1 MKKIILL
8 FFTCMFSFLNAME
21 RVDDSLQLK
30 RQFHA
35 LERHIRLHELRIF
48 ELQKQVTKVLGKQ
61 NQYMTLLNDLAKQ
74 GKKNPLFQARLEMW
88 FDEERKLRQ
97 LIKDTEKQV
106 LLEEIRQNEVRD
118 RLNRLKKAKRE
129 RLLLQYKEFIATYP
143 VLASEL
149 LPGYEIE
156 LLHVLKQIDPAIL
169 RKANTDHGKSSELI
183 WRIINNVHYLGVTN
197 IKDREAGYVF
207 FYPKEATGKVT
218 GYTLEDLPALSARKA
233 ADPVAREKLSHIA
246 GNYKIHLMPHRQFV
260 PEIVILLIKALKQD
274 PTLGLLMA
282 SFKIKY
288 KSGTLHTIGLKKQPQ
303 EERMPRIVIYPA
315 EGKEQVQR
323 LLDKIIMLFKDQVD
337 KGIGIG
343 PRWNQK
349 VNNLIYFAQGD
360 GDAKKEPT
368 FAQYF
373 EQPNMIYYHPF
384 FTGVYKDY
392 HLRF

>member
-1 MKKIILL
+1 MKKIIPL
-8 FFTCMFSFLNAME
+8 FFTFMISSLGAME
-21 RVDDSLQLK
+21 QVDNLLQLK
-30 RQFHA
+30 RQLNG
-35 LERHIRLHELRIF
+35 LEEDIQLNELRIF
-48 ELQKQVTKVLGKQ
+48 EIQRQLTKVLGRQ

-74 GKKNPLFQARLEMW
+74 GKKNPLFQARLDIW
-88 FDEERKLRQ
+88 LDEETKLRA
-97 LIKDTEKQV
+97 LVKDTEQHLLQQKAKQH
-106 LLEEIRQNEVRD
+106 EIRD
-118 RLNRLKKAKRE
+118 RIDRLKKAQKE
-129 RLLLQYKEFIATYP
+129 QLLHRYKEFSATYP
-143 VLASEL
+143 VIASEL
-149 LPGYEIE
+149 LPGYELE
-156 LLHVLKQIDPAIL
+156 LLHYLKQIKPAIL

-183 WRIINNVHYLGVTN
+183 WRIINRVHNLGVTD
-197 IKDREAGYVF
+197 IQDREAGYVF

-274 PTLGLLMA
+274 PTLGPLMA
-282 SFKIKY
+282 SFKVKY
-288 KSGTLHTIGLKKQPQ
+288 KSETLHTIGLKKQPQ

-360 GDAKKEPT
+360 GDAKKEPM